1 MIIILSGAPGAGK
14 GTQADLLAARC
25 GFKKL
30 STGDAL
36 RKHVKLGSP
45 IGKVAASIME
55 RGELVPDDVL
65 LSVLKEELAT
75 LNSSDVVLLDGYP
88 RNVSQAMAL
97 GDLGGLHKIA
107 GLLHLEVDRGELVSR
122 LSGRRVCGNCGATY
136 HVVESPSEKEGVCDK
151 CGSSLQQRA
160 DDKPESVAVR
170 LDVYERTTKPVFDF
184 YNGCGLYFRVNGMGA
199 PEEIYSRLVE
209 KLMPLKL
216 ANSI

>member
-55 RGELVPDDVL
+55 RGELVSDDVL
-65 LSVLKEELAT
+65 LSVLREELGSFSA
-75 LNSSDVVLLDGYP
+75 NDVVLLDGYP
-88 RNVSQAMAL
+88 RNVNQAAAL
-97 GDLGGLHKIA
+97 GDLGGPHKIV
-107 GLLHLEVDRGELVSR
+107 GLFHLDVARSELVSR

-136 HVVESPSEKEGVCDK
+136 HVVESPSKVDGVCDK
-151 CGSSLQQRA
+151 CGGSLQQRA

-170 LDVYERTTKPVFDF
+170 LDVYERTTRPVFDF
-184 YNGCGLYFRVNGMGA
+184 YSGRGLYVRVNGVGA

-209 KLMPLKL
+209 KLAFLKL
-216 ANSI
+216 APSI